1 MDNILHP
8 SHWFHNHDHHKCL
21 FPFKVIA
28 YKDYNGVHKNKEIS
42 FKRGDLIQVSAMC
55 DEKGQNIQYCNL
67 NTLLCPIDV
76 ITKKQVL
83 GFRWHTTNFQNS

>member
-55 DEKGQNIQYCNL
+55 DEKGQNIQDVPRISKQLRNGVINVKYPIYPNEEDINNL
-67 NTLLCPIDV
+67 L
-76 ITKKQVL
+76 
-83 GFRWHTTNFQNS
+83 